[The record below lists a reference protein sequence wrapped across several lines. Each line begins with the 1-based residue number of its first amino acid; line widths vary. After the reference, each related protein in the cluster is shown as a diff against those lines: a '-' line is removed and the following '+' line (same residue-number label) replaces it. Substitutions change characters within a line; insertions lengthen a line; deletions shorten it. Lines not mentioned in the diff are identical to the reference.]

1 MGVVGIVATSQSSA
15 RMHAQSQVLVVCGM
29 DFEARIAAGPGVE
42 PLFGQRGVMLARALD
57 IRLMQGC
64 AGVISFGVA
73 GGLDPTLAPG
83 AVIVAT
89 AVRSGESSYSTAPY
103 WTAALRRAL
112 PNAESGL
119 LAGSDTPVLTVAEKT
134 ALHDAHGALAVDME
148 SHIAARAAQAHGI
161 PFAALRVVIDPAD
174 RAVPP
179 LAFAGMAPDG
189 STDVRAV
196 MLGLLKAPHQL
207 GGLLRLGRDA
217 SLAKKSLAEA
227 RNAVGTAFAMPTLA
241 AA

>member
-1 MGVVGIVATSQSSA
+1 MGAVSAVATQQSP
-15 RMHAQSQVLVVCGM
+15 VLVVCGM
-29 DFEARIAAGPGVE
+29 DFEARIAASPEVE
-42 PLFGQRGVMLARALD
+42 TLYGQRGVMLARSLD

-73 GGLDPTLAPG
+73 GGLDPTLPPG

-89 AVRSGESSYSTAPY
+89 AVRSGQTSYSTAPY

-112 PNAESGL
+112 PHAESGL
-119 LAGSDTPVLTVAEKT
+119 LAGSDTPVLTVADKT
-134 ALHDAHGALAVDME
+134 ALHDSHGALAVDME
-148 SHIAARAAQAHGI
+148 SHIAARAAQALGI

-179 LAFAGMAPDG
+179 LAFAGMAADG
-189 STDVRAV
+189 STDVGAV
-196 MLGLLKAPHQL
+196 IRGLLTAPHQL

-217 SLAKKSLAEA
+217 SIAKKALAGA
-227 RNAVGTAFAMPTLA
+227 RDAVGAGFAFPSPVA
-241 AA
+241 A

>member
-1 MGVVGIVATSQSSA
+1 MSA
-15 RMHAQSQVLVVCGM
+15 LVSPQPPVLVVCGM
-29 DFEARIAAGPGVE
+29 DFEARIAASPDVQT
-42 PLFGQRGVMLARALD
+42 LYGQRGVMLARALD

-73 GGLDPTLAPG
+73 GGLDPMLPPG

-89 AVRSGESSYSTAPY
+89 AVRNGQTSYSTAPY
-103 WTAALRRAL
+103 WSAALRRAL
-112 PNAESGL
+112 PHAESGL

-134 ALHDAHGALAVDME
+134 ALHASHGALAVDME
-148 SHIAARAAQAHGI
+148 SHIAARATQALGI

-179 LAFAGMAPDG
+179 LAFAGMAADG
-189 STDVRAV
+189 STDVGAV
-196 MLGLLKAPHQL
+196 IRGLLKAPHQL

-217 SLAKKSLAEA
+217 SIAKKALAES
-227 RNAVGTAFAMPTLA
+227 RKAVGAGFALPAPVA
-241 AA
+241 A

>member
-1 MGVVGIVATSQSSA
+1 MTAPL
-15 RMHAQSQVLVVCGM
+15 SQVLAVCGM
-29 DFEARIAAGPGVE
+29 DFEARIAAGAGVQT
-42 PLFGQRGVMLARALD
+42 LYGHRDVMLARALD
-57 IRLMQGC
+57 VRLMQGC

-73 GGLDPTLAPG
+73 GGLDPTLPPG
-83 AVIVAT
+83 TVIVAT
-89 AVRSGESSYSTAPY
+89 AVRSGQTSYSTSPY

-112 PNAESGL
+112 PYAECGL
-119 LAGSDTPVLTVAEKT
+119 LAGSDTPVLTVAEKA
-134 ALHDAHGALAVDME
+134 ALHDAYGAFAVDME

-179 LAFAGMAPDG
+179 LAFAGMAADG

-196 MLGLLKAPHQL
+196 ILGLLKAPNQL

-217 SLAKKSLAEA
+217 SIAKAALAEA
-227 RNAVGTAFAMPTLA
+227 HRAVGAGFALPAMA